1 MLKFFMFMLVIHIFC
16 VCGMFGPIFCIS
28 IHLHLG
34 IFFTNHLICLHI
46 KGVTG
51 SLPTCHIWFF
61 LLDFWPLFFMKLYV
75 HIHRHNTHILNF
87 WFLKIC
93 FPLLFSPFLC
103 FENSLHSCCRSVTQ
117 SCQFFATLSTA
128 ARQTSLSFTFSPYR
142 DQINICHP
150 LSRLL

>member
-1 MLKFFMFMLVIHIFC
+1 MLKFFMFMLVIHILC

-28 IHLHLG
+28 IHLHL
-34 IFFTNHLICLHI
+34 FTNHLICLHI

-75 HIHRHNTHILNF
+75 HIYMHNTHILKF

-93 FPLLFSPFLC
+93 FPLLFSPFCALRILSILVVVQSLSRVGSLWPYQRQHARLPC
-103 FENSLHSCCRSVTQ
+103 PSLSLHIETK
-117 SCQFFATLSTA
+117 
-128 ARQTSLSFTFSPYR
+128 
-142 DQINICHP
+142 
-150 LSRLL
+150 